1 MSDYAKYVGGETSF
15 ETGKTYKTGYVYS
28 AVINAALGAFFF
40 GYVMSAFNP
49 IGDFVQYHAF
59 DHIIPDTLI
68 NFMTSFVPLGA
79 GIGALSAGKIASSL
93 GRRKAMLLIDVIAL
107 IGTGLTLITEPYSMV
122 FGRLIQGF
130 CVGANSSLVPLYI
143 SEVSPSEIAGSLGTV
158 NQLLICIG
166 VLVAPLIG
174 LGMPTF
180 TAKTYSLSD
189 SKYYKILLGG
199 AAFAPIFRLVLSSI
213 AFTHETP
220 KYLVQQNKDEEAR
233 VVLEKFYS
241 DSRAQEE
248 LSKLRQQRDA
258 QAEGGQLTM
267 ADVLSAKYSKRLII
281 GIMVAVFQQLSGI
294 NAIIFFSNKI
304 FPEDEATVDTVIMD
318 ILQIVATVCAGL
330 VIEKFG
336 RRSLLIS
343 GMGISAII
351 LGVFGISSLYTQS
364 SGLKF
369 LIWAYIF
376 GFGFTIG
383 PAPWIYIADI
393 LPDVA
398 IGMAVLGNWV
408 STFIIGL
415 GFPAVAGHLGMGGGF
430 LVFAVLSA
438 VGTVYMFFNIK
449 ETKGKSQAEIAD
461 MFDDSKQ
468 ADALTF
474 A

>member
-1 MSDYAKYVGGETSF
+1 MSNYTKYVGIEASIEG
-15 ETGKTYKTGYVYS
+15 GKTYKTGYVYS

-40 GYVMSAFNP
+40 GYILSAFNP

-59 DHIIPDTLI
+59 DHVISDTLI

-79 GIGALSAGKIASSL
+79 GIGALSAGKIASSI
-93 GRRKAMLLIDVIAL
+93 GRRKAMLLMDFIAV
-107 IGTGLTLITEPYSMV
+107 IGTGLTVITEPHSMV

-143 SEVSPSEIAGSLGTV
+143 SEVSPSEISGSLGTA

-174 LGMPTF
+174 LGMPSF
-180 TAKTYSLSD
+180 PAKTYSFSD
-189 SKYYKILLGG
+189 SKYYKILLGF
-199 AAFAPIFRLVLSSI
+199 AAFAPVFRLLLSAI
-213 AFTHETP
+213 TFTHETP
-220 KYLVQQNKDEEAR
+220 KYLVQLSKDEDAR

-241 DSRAQEE
+241 HSRAQEE
-248 LSKLRQQRDA
+248 LSKLRQQREL
-258 QAEGGQLTM
+258 QSQGGQLTM
-267 ADVLSAKYSKRLII
+267 RDVLSAKYSKRLII

-304 FPEDEATVDTVIMD
+304 FPENEATVDTVIMD
-318 ILQIVATVCAGL
+318 VVQIIATVCAGL
-330 VIEKFG
+330 LIEKFG

-343 GMGISAII
+343 GMGTSAIV
-351 LGVFGISSLYTQS
+351 LGVFGICSLYTQS

-376 GFGFTIG
+376 GFGFTLG
-383 PAPWIYIADI
+383 PVPWIYIADI

-398 IGMAVLGNWV
+398 IGMAVLGNW
-408 STFIIGL
+408 SSAFIIGL
-415 GFPAVAGHLGMGGGF
+415 GFPIVADHLGMGGGF

-438 VGTVYMFFNIK
+438 VGTIYMFFNIK

-461 MFDDSKQ
+461 MFDDSKK
-468 ADALTF
+468 AGARLV
-474 A
+474 